1 MKMQNL
7 NEGRKDDQLIQSKPL
22 VSVFIAEDHEV
33 TRFGIKAVIE
43 SNADF
48 KLVGEAAD
56 GKLAYRDILASNPDV
71 VLMDIGLPSID
82 GIELSRKVK
91 SAAPQIKILVFTSR
105 ESSDQILAAFAAG
118 ADGYCLKEASNSQLH
133 IAIKTVADGGV
144 WLHPAIARV
153 LVARCI
159 GPAGQSG
166 QTNLAQHIP
175 YEVLSVREHEVL
187 RLIVDGLSNQEIA
200 ERLVVSLDT
209 VKTHVRHIFEK
220 LAVNDRTQ
228 AALKAVRAGWVG

>member
-1 MKMQNL
+1 MQNL
-7 NEGRKDDQLIQSKPL
+7 NSEQPNNQVMTNSSSVI
-22 VSVFIAEDHEV
+22 SVFIAEDHEV
-33 TRFGIKAVIE
+33 TRFGIRAVIE
-43 SNADF
+43 SF
-48 KLVGEAAD
+48 PELKLVGEAAD
-56 GKLAYRDILASNPDV
+56 GKVAYGEILSANPDV

-118 ADGYCLKEASNSQLH
+118 ADGYCLKEASNTQLH
-133 IAIKTVADGGV
+133 IAIKTVAEGGV

-159 GPAGQSG
+159 APAGQSG
-166 QTNLAQHIP
+166 QNNLNQNIP

-187 RLIVDGLSNQEIA
+187 RLIVDGMSNQEIA

>member
-1 MKMQNL
+1 MQNL
-7 NEGRKDDQLIQSKPL
+7 NNEKANSQAGTTPQSV

-43 SNADF
+43 SRPDF

-56 GKLAYRDILASNPDV
+56 GKLAYGEILSSNPDV

-82 GIELSRKVK
+82 GIELSRRVK

-133 IAIKTVADGGV
+133 VAIRTVAEGGV

-166 QTNLAQHIP
+166 QTTISQAIP
-175 YEVLSVREHEVL
+175 YEVLSAREHEVL

>member
-1 MKMQNL
+1 MTNS
-7 NEGRKDDQLIQSKPL
+7 NSPI
-22 VSVFIAEDHEV
+22 SVFIAEDHEV
-33 TRFGIKAVIE
+33 TRFGIKAVIGA
-43 SNADF
+43 SHDLR
-48 KLVGEAAD
+48 LVGEAAD
-56 GKLAYRDILASNPDV
+56 GKVAYDEIVRINPNV

-82 GIELSRKVK
+82 GIEVSRKVK
-91 SAAPQIKILVFTSR
+91 ASAPHIKILMFTSR
-105 ESSDQILAAFAAG
+105 ESSDQILASFAAG
-118 ADGYCLKEASNSQLH
+118 SDGYCLKEASNSQLEV
-133 IAIKTVADGGV
+133 AIKTVADGGV

-159 GPAGQSG
+159 LPAGQQSVASG
-166 QTNLAQHIP
+166 ISQPIP
-175 YEVLSVREHEVL
+175 FEMLSTREHEVL

>member
-1 MKMQNL
+1 MTDSNPV
-7 NEGRKDDQLIQSKPL
+7 I
-22 VSVFIAEDHEV
+22 SVFIAEDHEV

-43 SNADF
+43 ACPEFN
-48 KLVGEAAD
+48 LVGEASD
-56 GKLAYRDILASNPDV
+56 GKLAYSEILRTNPAV
-71 VLMDIGLPSID
+71 VLMDIGLPSMD
-82 GIELSRKVK
+82 GIEVSRKVK
-91 SAAPQIKILVFTSR
+91 STAPQVKVLVFTSR

-118 ADGYCLKEASNSQLH
+118 ADGYCLKEASNSQLQV
-133 IAIKTVADGGV
+133 AIRTVAEGGV

-159 GPAGQSG
+159 GPAGQQAPSSG
-166 QTNLAQHIP
+166 VVQHIP
-175 YEVLSVREHEVL
+175 HEVLSTREHEVL

>member
-1 MKMQNL
+1 MTNS
-7 NEGRKDDQLIQSKPL
+7 NPII
-22 VSVFIAEDHEV
+22 SVFIAEDHEV
-33 TRFGIKAVIE
+33 TRFGIRAVI
-43 SNADF
+43 SACHDF
-48 KLVGEAAD
+48 SLVGEAAD
-56 GKLAYRDILASNPDV
+56 GKIAYEEILKVNPNV
-71 VLMDIGLPSID
+71 VLMDIGLPSMD
-82 GIELSRKVK
+82 GIEVSGKVK
-91 SAAPQIKILVFTSR
+91 SAAPHVKILMFTSR

-118 ADGYCLKEASNSQLH
+118 ADGYCLKEASNSQLEV
-133 IAIKTVADGGV
+133 AIKTVADGGV

-159 GPAGQSG
+159 GPAGQQTVATGSG
-166 QTNLAQHIP
+166 QPIP
-175 YEVLSVREHEVL
+175 HEMLSAREHEVL

>member
-1 MKMQNL
+1 MQNL
-7 NEGRKDDQLIQSKPL
+7 NKERTDESLSKPKL
-22 VSVFIAEDHEV
+22 PVRVFIAEDHEV
-33 TRFGIKAVIE
+33 TRFGIRAVIE
-43 SNADF
+43 SNPDF
-48 KLVGEAAD
+48 QLVGEAAD
-56 GKLAYRDILASNPDV
+56 GKIAYGEIIASNPDV
-71 VLMDIGLPSID
+71 ILMDIGLPSMD

-91 SAAPQIKILVFTSR
+91 SAAPKIKILVFTSR

-166 QTNLAQHIP
+166 QSTLVQHIP
-175 YEVLSVREHEVL
+175 YDTLSIREHEVL

>member
-1 MKMQNL
+1 MTNG
-7 NEGRKDDQLIQSKPL
+7 NAPI
-22 VSVFIAEDHEV
+22 SVFIAEDHEV
-33 TRFGIKAVIE
+33 TRFGIKAVIGA
-43 SNADF
+43 SQDL

-56 GKLAYRDILASNPDV
+56 GKVAYDEIMRTNPNV

-82 GIELSRKVK
+82 GIEVSGKIK
-91 SAAPQIKILVFTSR
+91 SAAPQVKILMFTSR
-105 ESSDQILAAFAAG
+105 ESSDQILASFAAG
-118 ADGYCLKEASNSQLH
+118 ADGYCLKEASNSQLEV
-133 IAIKTVADGGV
+133 AIKTVAEGGV

-159 GPAGQSG
+159 APAGQQPTGGGSS
-166 QTNLAQHIP
+166 QPIP
-175 YEVLSVREHEVL
+175 FEVLSAREHEVL